1 MTVAMAA
8 TASTTRICTRTT
20 SDSLQKGSAKGVII
34 VSWRLQLTS
43 HARTVQEAY
52 ELRLGGNADAALAL
66 LEQAVATEPGNAEAW
81 YELAR
86 TKAHIGL
93 GNPRS
98 IMEAMKEN
106 QAAAEKAAMLE
117 PDNLIYAV
125 YKAKACGTGAYIAV
139 QQQAP
144 DAKNKI
150 QEFVSAY
157 EHVLELKPD
166 YHEAR
171 LALVEYLKMLP
182 PEKGGDPAKAEKY
195 TKELENADAV
205 LGAQAREMMLP
216 EGTDLIVF
224 WQKVLE
230 SNPGNADVLER
241 LGKACFYEDRDEQG
255 IDYIKQA
262 IQLDAGKNILHL
274 DIARY
279 YMYQAMRD
287 RDKLKELA
295 PKMDEA
301 YMAYI
306 DSKPKPVDSMLA
318 YAKVGLGRIKSH
330 VGDKELANKL
340 LKEAKALDPNL
351 SKASGIPDQNLFIL
365 PDQIPRGFVYFTRP
379 F

>member
-1 MTVAMAA
+1 MLNNL
-8 TASTTRICTRTT
+8 
-20 SDSLQKGSAKGVII
+20 D
-34 VSWRLQLTS
+34 
-43 HARTVQEAY
+43 
-52 ELRLGGNADAALAL
+52 
-66 LEQAVATEPGNAEAW
+66 
-81 YELAR
+81 
-86 TKAHIGL
+86 
-93 GNPRS
+93 
-98 IMEAMKEN
+98 N
-106 QAAAEKAAMLE
+106 Q
-117 PDNLIYAV
+117 
-125 YKAKACGTGAYIAV
+125 T
-139 QQQAP
+139 
-144 DAKNKI
+144 DAKEKT
-150 QEFVSAY
+150 QAFVSAY
-157 EHVLELKPD
+157 EHVLALKPD

-195 TKELENADAV
+195 ARELEHADAV

-224 WQKVLE
+224 WQRVLE

-241 LGKACFYEDRDEQG
+241 LGKACFYEDKDEQG

-262 IQLDAGKNILHL
+262 IQLDAGKSILHL

-306 DSKPKPVDSMLA
+306 DSRPKPVNSMLA
-318 YAKVGLGRIKSH
+318 YAKGSLGRIKSH
-330 VGDKELANKL
+330 VGDKEYANKL
-340 LKEAKALDPNL
+340 LKEAKALDPNF
-351 SKASGIPDQNLFIL
+351 SKATGIPDQNLFIP
-365 PDQIPRGFVYFTRP
+365 PDQIPRGFDYFTRP